1 MKRIR
6 LNPLIVIALTTTL
19 LTGLSHA
26 NRPFMLQELATLLR
40 DNIPPRLQYEEIRDS
55 LWLDAPVISRGTL
68 QSVPPMLEKKSLAP
82 TSQTWRLYPDH
93 MEWSEGNETRVVQ
106 YVKQPKLGA
115 LSNAIR
121 GVVFGDLN
129 DISSDFKLTLEGGP
143 ESWRLRLTPATRE
156 LSDLLKQLEFQGTG
170 AWIDKI
176 IVIEAQGDTTTTV
189 LSRTPA
195 P

>member
-1 MKRIR
+1 MKRIL
-6 LNPLIVIALTTTL
+6 LNPLIFIALTTTL

-40 DNIPPRLQYEEIRDS
+40 ESTPPRLEYEEIRES

-68 QSVPPMLEKKSLAP
+68 QSAPPMLEKKSLAP
-82 TSQTWRLYPDH
+82 TPQTWRLYPDH
-93 MEWSEGNETRVVQ
+93 IEWSDGNETRVVQ

-129 DISSDFKLTLEGGP
+129 DISSDFTLKLEGGP
-143 ESWRLRLTPATRE
+143 ESWRLRLTPATPE

-170 AWIDKI
+170 ARIDKI
-176 IVIEAQGDTTTTV
+176 IVIEAKGDTTTTV